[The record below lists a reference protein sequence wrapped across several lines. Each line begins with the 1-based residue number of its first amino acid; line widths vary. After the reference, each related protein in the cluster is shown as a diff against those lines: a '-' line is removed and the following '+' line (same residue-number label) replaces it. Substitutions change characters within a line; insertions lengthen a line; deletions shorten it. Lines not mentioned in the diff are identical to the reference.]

1 MFGLKEMI
9 EPVISK
15 DSPEPQQRVSALNA
29 KTPLSADERFRRK
42 YPLGIE
48 VEFEKEYGHF
58 PTTEEMC
65 LEIKRKKKR

>member
-1 MFGLKEMI
+1 MI

-15 DSPEPQQRVSALNA
+15 DSHE
-29 KTPLSADERFRRK
+29 PLSADERFRRK